1 MSNRQNHTTEKSS
14 DYGSAIK
21 ESKRL
26 RGQLKDVNSKLGKCP
41 WELSFKGECVNVMW
55 YFETTEAFRVD
66 LTIFWR
72 YLMSFRLSN

>member
-26 RGQLKDVNSKLGKCP
+26 RSQLKDVNSKLGKCQ
-41 WELSFKGECVNVMW
+41 WELSFDCKYANAM
-55 YFETTEAFRVD
+55 
-66 LTIFWR
+66 
-72 YLMSFRLSN
+72 